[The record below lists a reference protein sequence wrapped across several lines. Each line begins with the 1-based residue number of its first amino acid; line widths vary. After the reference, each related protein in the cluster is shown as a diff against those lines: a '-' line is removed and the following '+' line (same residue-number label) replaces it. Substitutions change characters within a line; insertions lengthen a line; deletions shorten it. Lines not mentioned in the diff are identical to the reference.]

1 MSAIVSFLAETPV
14 HVGIGQSNAA
24 IDLPFARESSTGFPH
39 VPGSGMK
46 GAFRVWSNGAG
57 FDDGAKKD
65 LFGVAADEDE
75 GSDKGA
81 GSILL
86 GEARLALLPVRSV
99 SHSYLY
105 ITCPTILRR
114 LSQDVARAGVSLA
127 FPKLDEIAEGK
138 CLSESEIIGLEEREF
153 QRQGYVPEGLSE
165 TLISLFPQRFSNEDE
180 LGNRIVILNDAD
192 FSWFAEFA
200 LQVVTRN
207 SLDENKRVKTGALWS
222 EELLPTDSLLWMFLG
237 TRNGTLEKVRTAIV
251 AEPYLQVG
259 GNETIGQG
267 WLHMQCLPLGAA
279 I

>member
-1 MSAIVSFLAETPV
+1 
-14 HVGIGQSNAA
+14 
-24 IDLPFARESSTGFPH
+24 
-39 VPGSGMK
+39 MK
-46 GAFRVWSNGAG
+46 GAFRVWSSGAG

-81 GSILL
+81 GSILI

-127 FPKLDEIAEGK
+127 FPKFDEIAEGT
-138 CLSESEIIGLEEREF
+138 CLAQSAMIGLEEREF
-153 QRQGYVPEGLSE
+153 QRQGCVPEGLTE
-165 TLISLFPQRFSNEDE
+165 ALVSLFQQRFSDE
-180 LGNRIVILNDAD
+180 AELKNRLVVLNDAD
-192 FSWFAEFA
+192 FSWFAQFA

-222 EELLPTDSLLWMFLG
+222 EELLPTDSLLWMLLG
-237 TRNGTLEKVRTAIV
+237 VRSGVPSGTLKNVCTAID
-251 AEPYLQVG
+251 AFSYLQVG

-267 WLHMQCLPLGAA
+267 WFHMTYLPRGAA
-279 I
+279 T